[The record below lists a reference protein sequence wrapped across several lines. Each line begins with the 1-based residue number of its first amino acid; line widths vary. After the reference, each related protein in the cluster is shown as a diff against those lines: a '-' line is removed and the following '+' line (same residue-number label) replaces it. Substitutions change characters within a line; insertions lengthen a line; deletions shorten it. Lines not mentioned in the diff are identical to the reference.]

1 MRIIKK
7 EYDKNYFVNGF
18 YKEKP
23 ESQRN
28 RNRLKELIRHKKSG
42 KLLEVGSGEGN
53 FLHEAQKQ
61 FDIEGIEFS
70 EYATNNSRIILG
82 DKVSRGNIQNVDL
95 KSAYYDVIVVF
106 NLLEHLREPMK
117 IIEKLSYALKEDG
130 ILIGSVPNNFGII
143 GGLVTAISNIF
154 DKTHCSTYSPN
165 IWYEYFTE
173 VGFSE
178 VSFFGEVTLGRNRGF
193 YVKSK
198 FWKFVSFNLMF
209 VCEK

>member
-7 EYDKNYFVNGF
+7 EYDKNYFENGF

-28 RNRLKELIRHKKSG
+28 RNRLRELIRHKKSG

-53 FLHEAQKQ
+53 FLHEAQNQ

-70 EYATNNSRIILG
+70 EYATNNARIILG
-82 DKVSRGNIQNVDL
+82 DKVSRGNIQNVNL
-95 KSAYYDVIVVF
+95 QSAYYDVIVVF

-117 IIEKLSYALKEDG
+117 IINKLSDALKEDG

-143 GGLVTAISNIF
+143 GGLVTALSNIF

-178 VSFFGEVTLGRNRGF
+178 VSFFGEVTLGRNRSF

>member
-7 EYDKNYFVNGF
+7 EYDKNYFENGF

-28 RNRLKELIRHKKSG
+28 RNRLRELIRHKKSG
-42 KLLEVGSGEGN
+42 KLLEVGYGEGN

-70 EYATNNSRIILG
+70 EYATNNARIILG
-82 DKVSRGNIQNVDL
+82 DKVSRGNIQNVNL
-95 KSAYYDVIVVF
+95 QSAYYDVIVVF

-117 IIEKLSYALKEDG
+117 IINKLSDALKEDG

-143 GGLVTAISNIF
+143 GGLVTALSNIF

-178 VSFFGEVTLGRNRGF
+178 VSFS
-193 YVKSK
+193 VKLPSEETGV
-198 FWKFVSFNLMF
+198 FM
-209 VCEK
+209 

>member
-1 MRIIKK
+1 MNIIK
-7 EYDKNYFVNGF
+7 EDYDKNYFKNDF

-23 ESQRN
+23 KSQRN
-28 RNRLKELIRHKKSG
+28 RNRLRELIRYKKSG
-42 KLLEVGSGEGN
+42 KLLEVGCGEGN
-53 FLHEAQKQ
+53 FLHEAQKH

-70 EYATNNSRIILG
+70 KYATNKARIILG
-82 DKVSRGNIQNVDL
+82 DKVIRGNIKNVNL
-95 KSAYYDVIVVF
+95 QSTYYDVIVVF

-117 IIEKLSYALKEDG
+117 IIKKLSAALEEDG
-130 ILIGSVPNNFGII
+130 VLIGSVPNNFGII
-143 GGLVTAISNIF
+143 GGLVTALSNIF
-154 DKTHCSTYSPN
+154 DKTHCSTYPPN

-178 VSFFGEVTLGRNRGF
+178 VSFFGEVTLGRNRSF

-209 VCEK
+209 VCKK

>member
-7 EYDKNYFVNGF
+7 EYDKNYFENDF

-28 RNRLKELIRHKKSG
+28 RNRLRELIRHKKSG

-53 FLHEAQKQ
+53 FLHEAQNQ

-70 EYATNNSRIILG
+70 EYATNNARIILG
-82 DKVSRGNIQNVDL
+82 DKVSRGNIQNVNL
-95 KSAYYDVIVVF
+95 QSAYYDVIVVF

-117 IIEKLSYALKEDG
+117 IINKLSDALKEDG

-143 GGLVTAISNIF
+143 GGLVTALSNIF
-154 DKTHCSTYSPN
+154 DKTHCSTYSPD

-178 VSFFGEVTLGRNRGF
+178 VSFFGEVTLGRNRSF